1 MACTEAGEA
10 NHVNNSQR
18 WCKGSTQM
26 RVLGRELSSCIR
38 RCKSMKHDLHS
49 PWGLFSCHS
58 WNHAART
65 ASWTATEKL
74 TEQGGL
80 QIKSNRPWKK
90 KTIEPAFLNHFLPIW
105 TPSLNCF
112 RCFVLCSK
120 NLAQPTGLI
129 STELSFG
136 GDPHGGSAASLELLA
151 STNAL
156 QQLLVQLTSEPLG
169 CELRGILWNRQHE
182 IHLHYGFMEG
192 LGKFSSKTTIM
203 KIFQHYIWWQQLRR
217 NRATFS
223 HARALNDNPFATKKK
238 ST

>member
-90 KTIEPAFLNHFLPIW
+90 KNHRTSIFKPFLAHLDTLFKLF
-105 TPSLNCF
+105 S
-112 RCFVLCSK
+112 VLR
-120 NLAQPTGLI
+120 A
-129 STELSFG
+129 
-136 GDPHGGSAASLELLA
+136 LL
-151 STNAL
+151 
-156 QQLLVQLTSEPLG
+156 Q
-169 CELRGILWNRQHE
+169 
-182 IHLHYGFMEG
+182 
-192 LGKFSSKTTIM
+192 KFSSA
-203 KIFQHYIWWQQLRR
+203 HWADL
-217 NRATFS
+217 
-223 HARALNDNPFATKKK
+223 D
-238 ST
+238 